1 MYMYMY
7 MYMYIEGCISDI
19 DLWISA
25 DHLKFNADTTKWS
38 CSTTWC
44 DDCSITWSGH
54 VPCEC
59 L

>member
-1 MYMYMY
+1 MYMY

-44 DDCSITWSGH
+44 DDCSI
-54 VPCEC
+54 
-59 L
+59 